1 MAAMLLATT
10 DQYGAVSQ
18 NGFKMT
24 AAASITTTAATT
36 PQA

>member
-24 AAASITTTAATT
+24 ADAPIMPTAATT
-36 PQA
+36 P